1 MKFESEIF
9 KTISD
14 YEAPSAPS
22 NSPENTA
29 DLSEFSYKDFITDLK
44 DLRCKNFRNI
54 IFAQI
59 NINSIHNKFGLLR
72 ESVAE
77 NVDILLISETKNR

>member
-1 MKFESEIF
+1 M
-9 KTISD
+9 ISD
-14 YEAPSAPS
+14 YEPPSAPS

-29 DLSEFSYKDFITDLK
+29 DLSEFSYKDFITDPK
-44 DLRCKNFRNI
+44 DLRCKNFRKI